1 MESIIIQE
9 GEDAMPDD
17 PEIRFDAEPEEV
29 YSPERKRMGPDKKR
43 IGFFTAVGAVLLA
56 IFGGLYLMLG
66 GGGGITKEEGRLI
79 QMKLG
84 SLEQKITALE
94 KQQAAL
100 QSKLPPEGADA
111 ALAGKIDSLAQRLEA
126 LEKKPAP
133 APAAAAVEKQK
144 APVKEKAAAPSGK
157 KVHTVQKGETV
168 YGISKK
174 YGLTPAELRK
184 LNNLSEDQ
192 ALKTGQKLVVSK

>member
-1 MESIIIQE
+1 MT
-9 GEDAMPDD
+9 MPDD

-29 YSPERKRMGPDKKR
+29 YSPERKRMGPDKKKV
-43 IGFFTAVGAVLLA
+43 GFLAALGAVLLA

-66 GGGGITKEEGRLI
+66 SGGGISKEESRLI

-84 SLEQKITALE
+84 SLEQKVTALE
-94 KQQAAL
+94 KQQTAL
-100 QSKLPPEGADA
+100 QSKLPPEGSDT
-111 ALAGKIDSLAQRLEA
+111 ALAGKIDSLAQRIEA

-133 APAAAAVEKQK
+133 APAAAEKPK
-144 APVKEKAAAPSGK
+144 PPAKEKAAAPSAK
-157 KVHTVQKGETV
+157 KVHTVLKGETV
-168 YGISKK
+168 YGVSKK

-192 ALKTGQKLVVSK
+192 PLKTGQKLVVSK